1 MTSRGVFFLVF
12 VSISA
17 GCELGAGVAE
27 SGVGSLNGVDSLLVA
42 PAVGNMRSDVESW
55 LDSSSSSSCSS
66 SSASES
72 FLINLFLFEGIV
84 SMIYSSNW
92 LIGKKKKERKESKT
106 RLLNKLET
114 ARRVTITFDT
124 MLPFEYHIHPKKD
137 MLCCCSSMHLQ
148 NKQIALISSL
158 FLSFSLFHN

>member
-1 MTSRGVFFLVF
+1 MTSRGVFFLVL

-27 SGVGSLNGVDSLLVA
+27 SGVGSLNGVGSLLVA

-55 LDSSSSSSCSS
+55 LDSSSSSSS

-92 LIGKKKKERKESKT
+92 LIGKKKERKESKT
-106 RLLNKLET
+106 RLLNNLET

-148 NKQIALISSL
+148 NKQIALISSN

>member
-92 LIGKKKKERKESKT
+92 LIGKKKKKEKRAKRASWISWKQLVASQSHLI
-106 RLLNKLET
+106 RCSLLS
-114 ARRVTITFDT
+114 ITFIQKRT
-124 MLPFEYHIHPKKD
+124 CFVVVQVCIYK
-137 MLCCCSSMHLQ
+137 
-148 NKQIALISSL
+148 ISKL
-158 FLSFSLFHN
+158 L